1 MYRSEVTYFERL
13 HDEALIDM
21 GPEDIATGMRARFS

>member
-13 HDEALIDM
+13 HDEALVDLS
-21 GPEDIATGMRARFS
+21 PEEVAGELRPGW